1 MTHPSRL
8 ISRLDTHRATHS
20 THIGTKDSG
29 NRTARSAVSTT
40 VALLCLAHMPGWAA
54 DTSPARAEPSL
65 REVVISASRAAAFSD
80 DQPMSIDVLNQADI
94 ERGLVTDI
102 RAAADALPN
111 VSVPRG
117 PSRFAITG
125 VANSTGRDGNAGFS
139 IRGLGGNRVLMMVD
153 GIRVPHSYIFGGNAF
168 GRDYLSMD
176 LVKRIEVLRGPS
188 SALYGSDG
196 LAGLVNIITPEPAD
210 FLRTQADGRK
220 AVGGRVS
227 ATWTGDNR
235 GLAVAGTVAG
245 QAREDLDWLV
255 TASGRQG
262 HGHSTKGTADTPDT
276 RRTTANPQ
284 DDTDKAL
291 LAKLVYR
298 PGGGQKHVL
307 TAEHVGK
314 RSEIN
319 LLSSRSILPLSGA
332 PAVIAG
338 AILDER
344 ARNTAER
351 DRLTWDAHVPVNSAL
366 ADTVHTVLGVQ
377 HAKARQ
383 TGWSD
388 RKTLPDRERDTTYSE
403 RTWQASV
410 QAMRAVDLGQ
420 GWLRTV
426 TYGLDHQRMDVR
438 NLYTGVNPLAPEVFP
453 LKRFPDTR
461 ESGTALYAQ
470 SEWQNDSIHI
480 TPGLRWDHFN
490 VNVLSQ
496 DGFYPPAKLPARSL
510 SGSAVSPKLGLLYT
524 VAPEWRVFTQYAGGF
539 RAPNANQVNGYFEN
553 AAEQVV
559 IVPNPELKPEK
570 SRSLEVG
577 VRGRTGS
584 LSLDAAVFASQFDN
598 LIVENSFIS
607 GTGTAADPKRFQ
619 TVNTEKARIHGFE
632 LKARQ
637 ALGQWGGGQWSL
649 PLTYGWARGTNSLT
663 GKPLNSIEP
672 AKLTVGLDVRTA
684 TWSVQAVA
692 RHHAAKSA
700 DDIDSPGLVKAPK
713 TQITTPAATTLD
725 VLGQWRITP
734 STRLN
739 VGLYNLTNRKYWL
752 WSDVRGLDAATP
764 VADAYTQPGRH
775 LNVSLVF
782 DF

>member
-1 MTHPSRL
+1 
-8 ISRLDTHRATHS
+8 
-20 THIGTKDSG
+20 
-29 NRTARSAVSTT
+29 
-40 VALLCLAHMPGWAA
+40 
-54 DTSPARAEPSL
+54 
-65 REVVISASRAAAFSD
+65 
-80 DQPMSIDVLNQADI
+80 VLNQADI
-94 ERGLVTDI
+94 ERNLVTDI
-102 RAAADALPN
+102 RAAAEALPN

-168 GRDYLSMD
+168 GRDYVAMD

-262 HGHSTKGTADTPDT
+262 HGYSTMGTVDTPDT

-314 RSEIN
+314 RSDIN
-319 LLSSRSILPLSGA
+319 LLSSRSILPLTGT

-344 ARNTAER
+344 ARNTAAR
-351 DRLTWDAHVPVNSAL
+351 DRLTWDAHVPVNSTL

-388 RKTLPDRERDTTYSE
+388 RNTLPDRERDTTYSE

-510 SGSAVSPKLGLLYT
+510 AGSAVSPKLGLLYT

-539 RAPNANQVNGYFEN
+539 RAPNANQVNGYYEN
-553 AAEQVV
+553 TAEQVV
-559 IVPNPELKPEK
+559 IVPNPDLKPEK
-570 SRSLEVG
+570 SRSVEVG
-577 VRGRTGS
+577 LRGRTGS
-584 LSLDAAVFASQFDN
+584 LSLDAAVFASQFNN
-598 LIVENSFIS
+598 LIVENTFIS
-607 GTGTAADPKRFQ
+607 GTGTTADPKRFQ

-692 RHHAAKSA
+692 RHHAAKTA

-713 TQITTPAATTLD
+713 TQITTPSATTLD
-725 VLGQWRITP
+725 LRGQWRITP
-734 STRLN
+734 SMRLN
-739 VGLYNLTNRKYWL
+739 VGLYNLTNRTYWL
-752 WSDVRGLDAATP
+752 WSDVRGLDAAAP

-775 LNVSLVF
+775 VNVSLVF